1 MNHQK
6 RAPKSSNYET
16 PEYLLVEKEFLVKIE
31 EAISTLP
38 EKQKEVFLLS
48 RIEKKK
54 YKEIAE
60 IVENDTDTNNQ
71 SNVELDDKPS
81 KKKKNVEKK
90 KIEKKNSSIG
100 NPWK

>member
-1 MNHQK
+1 MFFNYKKHEKVVMNHQK

-48 RIEKKK
+48 RIENKK
-54 YKEIAE
+54 YKEIAG
-60 IVENDTDTNNQ
+60 IVGI
-71 SNVELDDKPS
+71 SVKA
-81 KKKKNVEKK
+81 VEKRMHLALLK
-90 KIEKKNSSIG
+90 MKDKIG
-100 NPWK
+100 DV